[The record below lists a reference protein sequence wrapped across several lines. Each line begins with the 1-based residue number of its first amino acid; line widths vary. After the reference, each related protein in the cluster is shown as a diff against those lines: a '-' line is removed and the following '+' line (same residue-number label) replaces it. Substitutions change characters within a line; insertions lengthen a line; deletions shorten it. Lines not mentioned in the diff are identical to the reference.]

1 MAEFLAALAKQ
12 GKPGEFAYVDKLKA
26 YIYLK
31 VGRPSPCLRAP
42 AGCDWPRDMPC
53 LQMQATDP
61 EGDVGKAVRA
71 CTIEHYEL
79 LAIEVRAQA
88 PPCRAGQTCW

>member
-1 MAEFLAALAKQ
+1 MPRAL
-12 GKPGEFAYVDKLKA
+12 
-26 YIYLK
+26 
-31 VGRPSPCLRAP
+31 RSH
-42 AGCDWPRDMPC
+42 C

-88 PPCRAGQTCW
+88 GK